1 MPRFISTRREFTGST
16 LAAIAG
22 AALPHWFGA
31 HRVRADQ
38 IKAKIKVFMHWDMEG
53 TSGLFTRQHAWYKEK
68 GVKPEVAEEGIRLL
82 IADVNSA
89 AAAALKAGVDQL
101 IVCDTHGGG
110 GNFRPKNMLADPRIT
125 YLYKSRGYEGK
136 SLRWMPGLNETVSG
150 LMLMGHHAK
159 AGTPNAF
166 LPHTENTAWADFSI
180 NGQSV
185 GEIGIE
191 TSFAGHWGVPLILAQ
206 GDEAMCKEV
215 EAQFP
220 GAVTA
225 RVKRAESFDRCTGP
239 DPQAARKLTAQK
251 VAEAIRKLHT
261 AKPAPYKPA
270 LPMRVALRYKTE
282 RDAEAAAKKPGV
294 RRTDAYTVQC
304 DVKRQCDVVKWL
316 TGTGVE

>member
-1 MPRFISTRREFTGST
+1 MPRPIFTRREFLRST
-16 LAAIAG
+16 VAVTAG
-22 AALPHWFGA
+22 AVLPHCFGTQGVSA
-31 HRVRADQ
+31 EQ
-38 IKAKIKVFMHWDMEG
+38 SKAEIRIFMHWDMEG

-68 GVKPEVAEEGIRLL
+68 GVKPEVAEEGIKLL

-89 AAAALKAGVDQL
+89 AEAALKAGVDRL

-110 GNFRPKNMLADPRIT
+110 GNFRPKDMLADSRIT

-136 SLRWMPGLNETVSG
+136 SLRWMPGLNETVDG

-166 LPHTENTAWADFSI
+166 LPHTENTSWADFSI

-191 TSFAGHWGVPLILAQ
+191 TCFAGHWGVPLILAQ

-225 RVKRAESFDRCTGP
+225 PVKRAESFDRCTGP
-239 DPQAARKLTAQK
+239 DAETARKLTAEK
-251 VAEAIRKLHT
+251 VAEAIRKLRS

-270 LPMRVALRYKTE
+270 LPMRVAVRFKSE
-282 RDAEAAAKKPGV
+282 SAAETAAKKPGV